1 MHTNSFRTEF
11 PTRLSLIVG
20 SFFVYRSHH
29 RGLHCR
35 AGTALFLRH
44 IIDSFAP
51 DWGPLGPK
59 AFPYLIGIGLLV
71 SAAWLL
77 LETLQAGKADAA
89 DPQELA
95 EHANMGPE
103 DDRHLLVIAGVVAW
117 IAFYFA
123 LFEPVGFL
131 LATPV
136 FLLGLMVYFNRNK
149 WVANVLTSVLFPVGI
164 YFYSAKCLA
173 SISPRACFLFRR
185 ARPPWTR
192 LSTS

>member
-1 MHTNSFRTEF
+1 MFIDRIIVVCTVVLALLYFYGA
-11 PTRLSLIVG
+11 SLIPSLQIG
-20 SFFVYRSHH
+20 
-29 RGLHCR
+29 
-35 AGTALFLRH
+35 
-44 IIDSFAP
+44 D
-51 DWGPLGPK
+51 PLGPK

-103 DDRHLLVIAGVVAW
+103 DNRHLLVIAGVVAW

-136 FLLGLMVYFNRNK
+136 SLLGLMVYFNRNK

-164 YFYSAKCLA
+164 YFLFSKVLGVNLAKGLL
-173 SISPRACFLFRR
+173 PF
-185 ARPPWTR
+185 
-192 LSTS
+192 